1 MKPRGIDRQSTSLN
15 YVLVLR
21 KKMET
26 LKLEMQR
33 EHERVSVVLNMEVD
47 KKLKME
53 DHQIHGWGFRLS
65 RNVRIL
71 FMSTCSIQL
80 WLLLKGEECYQEVVK
95 SSNLHTAFACV
106 NV

>member
-1 MKPRGIDRQSTSLN
+1 MEIIFNCERRQVLLLEPHGTDRQSTSPN
-15 YVLVLR
+15 HVLVLR
-21 KKMET
+21 KKMEA

-71 FMSTCSIQL
+71 VMSTCGIQL
-80 WLLLKGEECYQEVVK
+80 WLLLKDNDCCK
-95 SSNLHTAFACV
+95 K
-106 NV
+106 

>member
-1 MKPRGIDRQSTSLN
+1 MREWQVLLLELHGIDCQPASLN
-15 YVLVLR
+15 YVIVLR

-71 FMSTCSIQL
+71 VMSTC
-80 WLLLKGEECYQEVVK
+80 GGYNCG
-95 SSNLHTAFACV
+95 C
-106 NV
+106 

>member
-1 MKPRGIDRQSTSLN
+1 MELTARQHTSLN
-15 YVLVLR
+15 YGLVLR

-71 FMSTCSIQL
+71 AMSTCGKQL
-80 WLLLKGEECYQEVVK
+80 WLLLNGNDCCHEVAK
-95 SSNLHTAFACV
+95 SSNPHSALACV

>member
-1 MKPRGIDRQSTSLN
+1 MLLLEPHGADLQFTSLN

-26 LKLEMQR
+26 LKSEMQR
-33 EHERVSVVLNMEVD
+33 EHERVAGVLNMEVD

-71 FMSTCSIQL
+71 FISTCDIQL
-80 WLLLKGEECYQEVVK
+80 
-95 SSNLHTAFACV
+95 
-106 NV
+106 